1 MTKKP
6 HDEYNKKPQPSKGE
20 KVEVVKILILALV
33 SFLAGFALV
42 FLFLRPSSPSDELD
56 GEELIP
62 DETSVAQQNDTM
74 GGYAPS
80 ESPAPQAA
88 EPMGYAPQDGT
99 ASGAVNEGDAPPEV
113 PPGKTPDGVA
123 IDGKAFYL
131 KCWDSDGIEHT
142 GADCD
147 RLTILEKRF
156 STRLYIVDK
165 CREQK
170 AGKNSHGKLSVAGE
184 VDFSKMKISFWNG
197 ASSDINKSS
206 EIGSCMRESLSGLPI
221 HGIDHKFARYRLFF
235 TVLFGD
241 AAKKK
246 EADEA
251 KKAAK
256 YVAGKGRLVDVT
268 KDRVR
273 VRKTPVDGDIIG
285 KISSGNQVRFIKKKG
300 GWCNIITPNKN
311 EGWMICDA
319 LDL

>member
-1 MTKKP
+1 MNKP
-6 HDEYNKKPQPSKGE
+6 LDEYNKKPRPSKGE

-42 FLFLRPSSPSDELD
+42 FLFLRPSSTSDEFD
-56 GEELIP
+56 DEELLP
-62 DETSVAQQNDTM
+62 EKTVVVQEDDTT

-80 ESPAPQAA
+80 ESPGPRAA
-88 EPMGYAPQDGT
+88 EPMGYAPQGDT
-99 ASGAVNEGDAPPEV
+99 AGEATNEGDAPPEV
-113 PPGKTPDGVA
+113 PPGKTPDGVV

-131 KCWDSDGIEHT
+131 KCWGADGIEHT

-156 STRLYIVDK
+156 STRLYLVDK
-165 CREQK
+165 CREQN
-170 AGKNSHGKLSVAGE
+170 AGKDSHGKLSVAGE

-197 ASSDINKSS
+197 ASSSINKSS

-241 AAKKK
+241 VAQKK

-256 YVAGKGRLVDVT
+256 YVAGKGQLVDVV

-273 VRKTPVDGDIIG
+273 VRSAPVDGDIIG
-285 KISSGNQVRFIKKKG
+285 KISSGNQVRLIKKKG

-319 LDL
+319 LDQ